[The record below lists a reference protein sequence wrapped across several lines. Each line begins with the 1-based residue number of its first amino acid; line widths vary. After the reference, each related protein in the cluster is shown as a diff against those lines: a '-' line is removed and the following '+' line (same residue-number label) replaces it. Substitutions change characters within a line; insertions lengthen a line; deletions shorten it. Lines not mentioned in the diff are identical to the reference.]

1 LLEKTA
7 KNTLLLILDGWGHSE
22 KKEWNAIAQGEK
34 PVFDRLDKEAPKTLV
49 IASGVEVGLPAGQM
63 GNSEVGHLNIGAGR
77 VVYQEL
83 MRISLAVQDGSFF
96 GNSAISDVFGGA
108 VSRGKAV
115 HLLGLLS
122 DGGVHSHNE
131 HLYAFLAWAAKWKLK
146 NVFVHAFMD
155 GRDTPPDSG
164 LGYVLALEDKMRQI
178 GAGRVASVQGR
189 FYAMDRDNRWERIS
203 KAYDL
208 MVHHKGAGYPSAAAA
223 VEANYARGITDEFI
237 EPSLVMENGAPVGWI
252 MNGDE
257 VMMFN
262 FRADRMRQI
271 VRALYDPS
279 FAEFHR
285 GAAPRFGVTCL
296 TEYDARFP
304 LPVAYESHSPEM
316 GLGQALSEAG
326 LAQLRTAETEK
337 YAHVT
342 FFFNGGVEDP
352 NKGEDRKMIPS
363 PKVRTY
369 DLKPEMSCQKVAGVV
384 VDAVKSGKYPLI
396 VANLANGD
404 MVGHTGIWEAA
415 LVAVKT
421 VDAAVGLI
429 VEACRQTGTE
439 LLITADHGNIE
450 CMVDENGKPMTA
462 HTTNP
467 VPFYYLGNTGMKL
480 REGGILA
487 DVAPTI
493 LKLLGLPQPEEM
505 TGKSLLE

>member
-1 LLEKTA
+1 MVEKNC

-22 KKEWNAIAQGEK
+22 KTEWNAIAKGEK
-34 PVFDRLDKEAPKTLV
+34 PVFDRLDKEVPKTLV
-49 IASGVEVGLPAGQM
+49 AASGKEVGLPPGQM

-83 MRISLAVQDGSFF
+83 MRISLAIEDGSFYK
-96 GNSAISDVFGGA
+96 NSAISAVFSA
-108 VSRGKAV
+108 AASRGKAV

-131 HLYAFLAWAAKWKLK
+131 HLYAFLTLAKKWKLK

-164 LGYVLALEDKMRQI
+164 LGYIQALEEKMRQI
-178 GAGRVASVQGR
+178 GAGRIASVQGR
-189 FYAMDRDNRWERIS
+189 FYAMDRDNRWERIA

-208 MVHHKGAGYPSAAAA
+208 MVRHKGAGYPSATAAM
-223 VEANYARGITDEFI
+223 EANYAKGVTDEFI
-237 EPSLVMENGAPVGWI
+237 EPSLVLENGAPVGWI
-252 MNGDE
+252 MDGDE
-257 VMMFN
+257 VLMFN

-271 VRALYDPS
+271 VRALHDGS

-285 GAAPRFGVTCL
+285 GARPRFGVTCL
-296 TEYDARFP
+296 TEYDNRFA
-304 LPVAYESHSPEM
+304 LPVIYDSTPPDM
-316 GLGQALSEAG
+316 GLGQVVAEAG
-326 LAQLRTAETEK
+326 LAQFRAAETEK

-352 NKGEDRKMIPS
+352 NPKEERKLIPS

-369 DLKPEMSCQKVAGVV
+369 DLQPEMSCPKVAQTVV
-384 VDAVKSGKYPLI
+384 EAVKSGKFPLM
-396 VANLANGD
+396 VVNLANGD
-404 MVGHTGIWEAA
+404 MVGHTGVWEAA
-415 LVAVKT
+415 LAAVKT
-421 VDAAVGLI
+421 VDAAVGRI
-429 VEACRQTGTE
+429 VDACRETGTE
-439 LLITADHGNIE
+439 LLITSDHGNIE

-467 VPFYYLGNTGMKL
+467 VPFYYLGNSGLKL
-480 REGGILA
+480 RNGGILA
-487 DVAPTI
+487 DVAPTA
-493 LKLLGLPQPEEM
+493 LKLMGLPQPEEM